1 MSDKALRT
9 GGEEKFEL
17 YCEAE
22 LEGKEEKEEEEDEGE
37 EEDARE
43 IEGDGSSGCLL
54 ATMVMVFEAEQPMI
68 AMGCVYL
75 CFLSPKKDTF
85 FAPSNSKILNLP
97 L

>member
-22 LEGKEEKEEEEDEGE
+22 LEGKEEKEE